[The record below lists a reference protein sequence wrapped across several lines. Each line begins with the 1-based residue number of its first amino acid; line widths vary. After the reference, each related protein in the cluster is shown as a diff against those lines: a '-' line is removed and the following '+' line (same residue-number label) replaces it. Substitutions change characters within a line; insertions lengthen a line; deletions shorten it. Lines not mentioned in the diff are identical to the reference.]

1 MWSMREQ
8 KKSSVAG
15 QANITAELPEISRY
29 WISNWEFAPSAITPE
44 RQCLCGLWGGC
55 SGATKYRGLAKN
67 TANLMTLFAL
77 SILWLAQR
85 SSAFCMEFRGK
96 CVRYRAQAPRQG

>member
-44 RQCLCGLWGGC
+44 RQCLCGLWGGV
-55 SGATKYRGLAKN
+55 
-67 TANLMTLFAL
+67 
-77 SILWLAQR
+77 
-85 SSAFCMEFRGK
+85 FRGDQVPWAGQEHGQPDDTF
-96 CVRYRAQAPRQG
+96 CAEHSVAGTAQLSLLHGIQG